1 MEKENNAKRKGGI
14 EMLTGRDAIG
24 DLTKLADELKT
35 RDATL
40 KDVVM
45 VLGLLV
51 KLIVSVRGNTVAIGK
66 AVGVEFRKPRTRDE
80 GEAKKK

>member
-1 MEKENNAKRKGGI
+1 
-14 EMLTGRDAIG
+14 MLTGRDAIG

-51 KLIVSVRGNTVAIGK
+51 KLVVGVRGNTVAIIK
-66 AVGVEFRKPRTRDE
+66 AVGGEIRKPRTRDDVE
-80 GEAKKK
+80 KRDNAEDKKK